1 MNKFDIVQISEP
13 DLQYLKSILIL
24 NKATPETDTKVK
36 EHNEIINRLLE
47 HVRLALPCY
56 QPIATNQQTANY
68 VVDKLSSID

>member
-1 MNKFDIVQISEP
+1 MNKFDIVQVIES
-13 DLQYLKSILIL
+13 DLKYLRDILML
-24 NKATPETDTKVK
+24 NKATPETDSRVR

-56 QPIATNQQTANY
+56 QPIAMSQQTANY